1 MHKLDAGGRGS
12 TRENGQVNPLI
23 ERHRETI
30 HDLCRTY
37 GVARLELFGSAVT
50 DSFDP
55 DRSDVDFIVEYPSN
69 YDFGPWLARFQK
81 LEESLAAVLGRDVDL
96 VMTSALHNRWFNR
109 EAAKTRMVIYD
120 ASKNS
125 EIA

>member
-37 GVARLELFGSAVT
+37 GVARLELFGSAAT